1 MSLRLASV
9 KINILSKFYFIEDKP
24 KEEGETCGSDKEKV
38 CGVCD
43 KDLWCY
49 DPKPYGCGICKKK
62 PVMVPTSKYFV
73 INLFSY
79 QFSANTCT
87 NHHTQNLTSRE

>member
-1 MSLRLASV
+1 M
-9 KINILSKFYFIEDKP
+9 NILSKLYFIEDIP
-24 KEEGETCGSDKEKV
+24 KEEGETCGSDKEIV
-38 CGVCD
+38 CGVCE

-49 DPKPYGCGICKKK
+49 GPKSYGCGICKKK

>member
-1 MSLRLASV
+1 MSLRVWLAFV
-9 KINILSKFYFIEDKP
+9 KINILSKLYFIEDKP
-24 KEEGETCGSDKEKV
+24 KEEGETCGLDMEKV

-49 DPKPYGCGICKKK
+49 DPKSYGCGICKKK
-62 PVMVPTSKYFV
+62 PVIVRPSKYFV

-79 QFSANTCT
+79 QFSVYTCT
-87 NHHTQNLTSRE
+87 